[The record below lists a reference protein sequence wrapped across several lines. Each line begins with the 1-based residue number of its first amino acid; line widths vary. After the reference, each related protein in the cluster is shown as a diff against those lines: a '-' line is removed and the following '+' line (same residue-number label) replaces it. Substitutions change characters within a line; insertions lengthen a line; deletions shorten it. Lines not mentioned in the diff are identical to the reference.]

1 MEQKEICNW
10 KIYRTRFL
18 VQARQLTASIS
29 IIDASGREQFGGKG
43 DYLVICSDGSKR
55 IAPREIF
62 EDVYVEMETA
72 SPSQLSVSVDLVGE
86 ISNPNES
93 APVSPFGAAPY
104 NAALSTVGP

>member
-1 MEQKEICNW
+1 MEQKETCNW

-18 VQARQLTASIS
+18 VRARQLTASIS

-62 EDVYVEMETA
+62 EDVYVEMES
-72 SPSQLSVSVDLVGE
+72 SPSQLSASIDLPPE
-86 ISNPNES
+86 ISDQNES
-93 APVSPFGAAPY
+93 PCSSRFGAVANAP
-104 NAALSTVGP
+104 S